1 MLHSNTKLAATGFE
15 SSVELASMVREGGG
29 LGREEG
35 GEKKIWMISIKG
47 NFFLV
52 QYSKCNYM
60 ETATERIGP
69 LKVPVKEFIS

>member
-29 LGREEG
+29 LGRKEG
-35 GEKKIWMISIKG
+35 EEKKIWMISIKG
-47 NFFLV
+47 NIFLV

-60 ETATERIGP
+60 KTATEKIDP
-69 LKVPVKEFIS
+69 